1 MRHPLKVW
9 RDPADNLSPLRII
22 ALACLFAPLL
32 KALYD
37 ANDILNGARPINDL
51 IHRAGFW
58 AIIFLLVTV
67 SVSPLRRIARFNQLL
82 DVRRMLGVG
91 AFTYAFAHILLFT
104 ADKMFSLTMVVGE
117 ILFRVYLTIGFA
129 ALLGLTALAAT
140 STDGMVRRL
149 GVKRWQRL
157 HQAVYLIAILALIHF
172 FQQNK
177 ADVSVPTIAA
187 GLFGWLIGYR
197 LLVKFRNTRA
207 EPPSWMLLALTVAM
221 TVLTFICE
229 AIGIGIVFH
238 VSPMRV
244 LQSAFDFEWDMI
256 RPGWYVLAAG
266 LCVVALDL
274 VRARFAKPRRAAS
287 APKATLAA
295 QKRAG

>member
-9 RDPADNLSPLRII
+9 RDPANNLSLLRII
-22 ALACLFAPLL
+22 ALACLLAPLL

-37 ANDILNGARPINDL
+37 AHEILNGARPINDL

-58 AIIFLLVTV
+58 AIVFLLVTV

-91 AFTYAFAHILLFT
+91 TFTYAFAHILLFA

-117 ILFRVYLTIGFA
+117 ILFRVYLTIGFV

-140 STDGMVRRL
+140 STDGMVRWL

-207 EPPSWMLLALTVAM
+207 EPPSWMLLALTLVM

-229 AIGIGIVFH
+229 AIGIAIVFH

-256 RPGWYVLAAG
+256 RPGWYVLAVG
-266 LCVVALDL
+266 LGVVLLDL
-274 VRARFAKPRRAAS
+274 VRARFAKPRRVTG
-287 APKATLAA
+287 APKATLAT